1 MDRCDDH
8 TAWLIINFF
17 KHHRHWLYMYKLN
30 IKSSQQSFHT
40 ASGYWVRLF
49 YMKIDVFFIKII
61 LYLVNQ
67 GVKTVSVIYV
77 TMNIEQKMNVL
88 SSKALWFNI
97 SLDST
102 SFFLNS
108 SNGCCIEW
116 RVLAWFKRTFYN
128 FPIVST
134 WLDNLVVIRD
144 YLQQINMHL
153 FSGLSQ
159 INLLYIKAHKSY
171 FIFAW
176 FNARHA
182 ATYSMS

>member
-1 MDRCDDH
+1 MTDH
-8 TAWLIINFF
+8 KLLQTSQTLAIHVQIKHKIFPTILSHCFWLLSTVILHEN
-17 KHHRHWLYMYKLN
+17 WC
-30 IKSSQQSFHT
+30 
-40 ASGYWVRLF
+40 
-49 YMKIDVFFIKII
+49 FFIKII
-61 LYLVNQ
+61 LYSVCE

-77 TMNIEQKMNVL
+77 TINIEQKMDVL
-88 SSKALWFNI
+88 SSKPLWFNI